1 MQYIY
6 AVHILHHINY
16 SRLSLPAD
24 EILFM
29 ISCRPPV
36 SRIPNHRHSVIRI
49 PNRRTVSRIP
59 NRHSVSHIPNR
70 RPTAEFSIVVLSI
83 RFPVVALQPNSQSL
97 SCQPDSQSQP
107 CQLDSRLS
115 PSRPGR
121 ILVGLIFAVPCYQ
134 MIYILYQLK

>member
-1 MQYIY
+1 MLYS
-6 AVHILHHINY
+6 VHILHHINY

-36 SRIPNHRHSVIRI
+36 SRIPNHRHHTCQLDSHRRYPVIRIPNHRHSVIRI

-70 RPTAEFSIVVLSI
+70 RPAAEFSIVVLSI

-97 SCQPDSQSQP
+97 SCQPD
-107 CQLDSRLS
+107 LS
-115 PSRPGR
+115 
-121 ILVGLIFAVPCYQ
+121 ILFSSYFS
-134 MIYILYQLK
+134 YEILFSISAL